1 MLIVQKCETTL
12 TWEQLRSPQ
21 VSQFLVKPIQSQI
34 RNNHFNRATLSA
46 LIANCLQFKK
56 EAEASPG
63 NASVSKT
70 RAMLSELLAMRL
82 LKEYTTR
89 ELIDALSYDFD
100 PLQGIAPAGTANYG
114 QGNAGPSKAVQV
126 PRGARI
132 STVEIAIRATA
143 KRFLSHPSVVQQL
156 EAIWAGS
163 IVFHTAADHLHRRP
177 EKQVVRKQKGYG
189 TIDDASPRTQPVDYL
204 TSKKL
209 PAQRTEE
216 LHLRRSVTLY
226 NPRDASLFKLSRLRV
241 PRYRQ
246 VFSTISYAV
255 MLALFIAV
263 LAERSL
269 EITALEIVF
278 WFWSAGYMLDE
289 VVGFSEQGF
298 GLYIMSVWNAFDLGI
313 LGLFS
318 VYYILRVW
326 CVVIADVHD
335 QHRIAGMA
343 YDVLAST
350 AILLFPRAFSVLDHY
365 KYFSQLLIAFRLMA
379 QDLIAILVLITI
391 TCSGFFVCFTLSFSS
406 ETTTGLNVA
415 FALFQIVLGFS
426 PAAWNVWSDYNLL
439 GQIIMGFFL
448 TICHFLIVTI
458 LITVLTNSFMAI
470 VQNAN
475 EEHQFLFAVNTISM
489 VKSDAL
495 FSYIAPSNVL
505 AWSISPVRYIMP
517 FRQFVKLNRT
527 LIKITHFPVLL
538 IVFLYER
545 LILANIAY
553 EPTDLVERKAPV
565 PTPGGFSLNKNL
577 FSPGEGRLREAS
589 VVSFHKD
596 RALDEVFRRP
606 FQGSTVRTTAP
617 DMAQDRRQST
627 DVVHVWMNNVGDE
640 GGASPPIEQ
649 PQSELDRLETRRPPF
664 RRALTADTSR
674 SRPNRRDLSSA
685 SRSVMSDPEDRSFFA
700 ARRPKRIE
708 EETDQDLSL
717 ESIPQDTEADGD
729 DELVT
734 GDEGDTVGKSSHA
747 LGITTDDGDKEDIP
761 TSASESENPDYFA
774 TPIARKSYN
783 GTTPDLL
790 SHAARARLAASSNSL
805 PESPGA
811 VASPGRS
818 HHARNVSNRT
828 IVQPPPIDATASSA
842 SEYPTVLRKQPR
854 PQTTRHSVP
863 DARAQNVPSAK
874 KTPRPVASRARP
886 AMPIRS
892 AQQTAP
898 NMRTLANFSFDQRDP
913 RREPPFNTMALD
925 LASDFGDNRFGATVD
940 VGGISGMP
948 ASFSEQL
955 FRERELARRAEAERK
970 RAESE
975 EENSMVGRIM
985 LARMNTLEEG
995 FREMLKEVRV
1005 MRLEGTVGSRSGT
1018 DGGSA
1023 PTRSQ
1028 RGSGV
1033 TLATAPNSGSG
1044 SSGLLPETR
1053 PVTPL
1058 SKSFGSKPRKSPRKI
1073 QRRPKGKEP
1082 QGFFSSGLSE
1092 TVLSPELDSN
1102 EATPMEGVQR
1112 EDFATPGTLSPLQQS
1127 NSNRA
1132 SVIFVGDESVEGSRE
1147 IAEEKAEKNE
1157 SMGDGKDKTDE

>member
-1 MLIVQKCETTL
+1 
-12 TWEQLRSPQ
+12 
-21 VSQFLVKPIQSQI
+21 
-34 RNNHFNRATLSA
+34 
-46 LIANCLQFKK
+46 
-56 EAEASPG
+56 
-63 NASVSKT
+63 
-70 RAMLSELLAMRL
+70 MRL

-100 PLQGIAPAGTANYG
+100 PLQGMAPVVTANRG
-114 QGNAGPSKAVQV
+114 LGMAGSSKAAQV

-143 KRFLSHPSVVQQL
+143 KKFLAHPSVVQQL

-177 EKQVVRKQKGYG
+177 EKQVSRKQKGYG
-189 TIDDASPRTQPVDYL
+189 TIPSPGQPVDYL
-204 TSKKL
+204 TSKKV

-216 LHLRRSVTLY
+216 LHFRRSVTLY

-263 LAERSL
+263 LADRSL

-313 LGLFS
+313 LGLFI
-318 VYYILRVW
+318 VYYILRIW
-326 CVVIADVHD
+326 CVAVADAHN
-335 QHRIAGMA
+335 QHRIASMA

-379 QDLIAILVLITI
+379 QDLIAILVLIII

-406 ETTTGLNVA
+406 ETTTGTNVA
-415 FALFQIVLGFS
+415 FALFQIVLGFT

-470 VQNAN
+470 VQNAT

-505 AWSISPVRYIMP
+505 AWLISPIRYIIP
-517 FRQFVKLNRT
+517 FRKFVKLNRT
-527 LIKITHFPVLL
+527 VIKITHFPVLL
-538 IVFLYER
+538 VVFLYER
-545 LILANIAY
+545 LILSNITY

-606 FQGSTVRTTAP
+606 FQGSTIRTTAP
-617 DMAQDRRQST
+617 DMEQDRRQST
-627 DVVHVWMNNVGDE
+627 DVVSVWMNHVGNE

-664 RRALTADTSR
+664 RRAMTSGTGR
-674 SRPNRRDLSSA
+674 SNRRDVSSA
-685 SRSVMSDPEDRSFFA
+685 SRSVLSDPEERSFFA

-717 ESIPQDTEADGD
+717 DSIPQDTEADGD

-734 GDEGDTVGKSSHA
+734 GDEGDTIGKSSHA
-747 LGITTDDGDKEDIP
+747 LGITTDEGDAENIA
-761 TSASESENPDYFA
+761 TSASESETPDYFA
-774 TPIARKSYN
+774 TPTVRKPYN
-783 GTTPDLL
+783 MPGSDPL
-790 SHAARARLAASSNSL
+790 SHAARARLLASTNSA
-805 PESPGA
+805 PTSPGA
-811 VASPGRS
+811 IGHPGMS
-818 HHARNVSNRT
+818 NHMRNMSNRT
-828 IVQPPPIDATASSA
+828 IVPQSSADPITSSA
-842 SEYPTVLRKQPR
+842 SEFSSLRRPSR
-854 PQTTRHSVP
+854 PQTGRQPASE
-863 DARAQNVPSAK
+863 ARAQNIPSAK
-874 KTPRPVASRARP
+874 KTPRPTSSRARP
-886 AMPIRS
+886 AMPNRG

-898 NMRTLANFSFDQRDP
+898 NMRTLASFNFDQHRP
-913 RREPPFNTMALD
+913 RREPSFNTMALD
-925 LASDFGDNRFGATVD
+925 LASDFDENRFGSAVD

-970 RAESE
+970 RVDEDE
-975 EENSMVGRIM
+975 EKSMVGRIM

-1005 MRLEGTVGSRSGT
+1005 MRLEGTMGSRSGT
-1018 DGGSA
+1018 ENGSA

-1028 RGSGV
+1028 RGSGSGLTV
-1033 TLATAPNSGSG
+1033 VTAPLSGSG
-1044 SSGLLPETR
+1044 SSGLLPNDIR
-1053 PVTPL
+1053 PGTPL
-1058 SKSFGSKPRKSPRKI
+1058 SRSIGSKPKKSPRKI
-1073 QRRPKGKEP
+1073 QRRGKGKEP
-1082 QGFFSSGLSE
+1082 QGFFTSSLSE
-1092 TVLSPELDSN
+1092 TVMSPELDSTD
-1102 EATPMEGVQR
+1102 ATPMEGIQR
-1112 EDFATPGTLSPLQQS
+1112 EDFAIPGTLSPMQTT

-1132 SVIFVGDESVEGSRE
+1132 SVIFMGDEENLEGSRE
-1147 IAEEKAEKNE
+1147 IAPVDEEPEEDKQ
-1157 SMGDGKDKTDE
+1157 DKTDA